1 MSSDYRRSL
10 SRASSSSRSGFS
22 GFPPGRALSRSGS
35 SIATSRSGFSGL
47 PPGRVLSRSGSIAS
61 RSFSRTPPPSVSGSG
76 SGYGSGR
83 PFMRAASI
91 SDAESRPAGRPVPMM
106 APPSNSGT
114 GFSGSSGPRRA
125 RNYPLPLGN
134 LQNGGYGK
142 RIDRKGQQSGLMQ
155 QRAEYYANLAQAYAA
170 KAEIGGPFAFVY
182 AMKARQFDRRH
193 RLADR
198 FARQHAARR
207 MLLEGR
213 LKRHVYKQQKGAFKQ
228 QWGAGR
234 SRPIS
239 KLRFKL
245 GW

>member
-1 MSSDYRRSL
+1 
-10 SRASSSSRSGFS
+10 
-22 GFPPGRALSRSGS
+22 
-35 SIATSRSGFSGL
+35 
-47 PPGRVLSRSGSIAS
+47 
-61 RSFSRTPPPSVSGSG
+61 
-76 SGYGSGR
+76 
-83 PFMRAASI
+83 
-91 SDAESRPAGRPVPMM
+91 MM

-114 GFSGSSGPRRA
+114 GYTGFSGPRRA

-134 LQNGGYGK
+134 LANGGYGAK
-142 RIDRKGQQSGLMQ
+142 IDRKSQQADLMQ

-170 KAEIGGPFAFVY
+170 KAEIGGPLAFIY

-198 FARQHAARR
+198 FVRQHEARR
-207 MLLEGR
+207 MYLEGR
-213 LKRHVYKQQKGAFKQ
+213 LKRHMYKQQKGAFKEKY
-228 QWGAGR
+228 GPGR

>member
-1 MSSDYRRSL
+1 MQQRRQASQIRQALEAMRRRQGSVRSGSVTGSASRPSFTRSL
-10 SRASSSSRSGFS
+10 SRGPSG
-22 GFPPGRALSRSGS
+22 
-35 SIATSRSGFSGL
+35 
-47 PPGRVLSRSGSIAS
+47 
-61 RSFSRTPPPSVSGSG
+61 FSRTPSASGSSGLPGFSSPVSG

-91 SDAESRPAGRPVPMM
+91 SNESRPAVNLAGRPVPM

-114 GFSGSSGPRRA
+114 GYTGSSEPRRSSS
-125 RNYPLPLGN
+125 YPLPLGN

-142 RIDRKGQQSGLMQ
+142 RIDRKWKQADLMQ

-170 KAEIGGPFAFVY
+170 KAEIGGPFAFIY

-198 FARQHAARR
+198 FARQHEARR

-213 LKRHVYKQQKGAFKQ
+213 LKRHIWQQQKGAFKQ

>member
-22 GFPPGRALSRSGS
+22 GFPPGRGLSRSGS

-61 RSFSRTPPPSVSGSG
+61 RSFSRTPPPSLSGSG

-83 PFMRAASI
+83 PPFMRAASI
-91 SDAESRPAGRPVPMM
+91 SNESRPAGRPVPMI

-114 GFSGSSGPRRA
+114 GFSGPRRA
-125 RNYPLPLGN
+125 SNYPLPLGN
-134 LQNGGYGK
+134 LRNGGYGDK
-142 RIDRKGQQSGLMQ
+142 IDRKGQQAGLMQ

-198 FARQHAARR
+198 FARQHEARR
-207 MLLEGR
+207 MLLDAR
-213 LKRHVYKQQKGAFKQ
+213 LKRHIWQQQKGAFKEKY
-228 QWGAGR
+228 GPGR